1 MEIVLKYNTV
11 FLTEDPTNFKDK
23 IVSYIL
29 IWTIL
34 CDPLHTQKNWMEK
47 DVTVHSISQTFDTSD
62 GQICLFVYNF
72 FWLKSDFKWHV
83 F

>member
-34 CDPLHTQKNWMEK
+34 CDPLHTQKN
-47 DVTVHSISQTFDTSD
+47 
-62 GQICLFVYNF
+62 
-72 FWLKSDFKWHV
+72 
-83 F
+83 